1 MIVNGRIDL
10 FFLEGFSFNQDYK
23 ISLDFI

>member
-1 MIVNGRIDL
+1 MIVNDRTDL
-10 FFLEGFSFNQDYK
+10 CLEGFSFNQDYK